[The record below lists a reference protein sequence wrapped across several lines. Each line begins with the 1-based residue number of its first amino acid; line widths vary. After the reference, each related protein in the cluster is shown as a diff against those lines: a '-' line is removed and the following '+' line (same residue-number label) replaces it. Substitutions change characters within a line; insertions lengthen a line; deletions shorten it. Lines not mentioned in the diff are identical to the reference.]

1 MSALLQEIDEMD
13 ISQKVQVMDYLWSSL
28 ESSSGAYTPPEWH
41 GQELARRVG
50 TTKSYISKVE
60 NGVVTPS
67 VGLFYR
73 FINAIG
79 MRVEVVNPLC

>member
-41 GQELARRVG
+41 GQELARRERLYAEGKIPVYDWADV
-50 TTKSYISKVE
+50 KSR
-60 NGVVTPS
+60 
-67 VGLFYR
+67 LR
-73 FINAIG
+73 ARRNA
-79 MRVEVVNPLC
+79 L